1 MEDSLIEQGFE
12 IVNADDAIPD
22 KAIKSIKSDDAQ
34 VQQPKCENSGGDDD
48 EEEEEDQEYL
58 IGQSSFAIVDHIP
71 QSDDAEPTTTKNKEA
86 EQGSSVSNPG
96 AKETGTET
104 ETVGKASEKEEEKEQ
119 PQSSTSP
126 KPRKAKAIVEIV
138 SEGAVSS
145 TKSTK
150 STTSANK
157 VQAKAKDSSSNSVK
171 KLSKPA
177 LALPP
182 QEQPVHSAVVIA
194 VAFIGYILATI
205 DFGTALPF
213 LILRLLNAVLVVT
226 FGLTI
231 GEIIHEKYVL
241 KSLNPVSTNA
251 NDVFRP
257 IVELLST
264 EFNKIVVMDNR
275 VVRALKAFFSYYV
288 HALYCTHYAATV
300 QMILMLHFGSK
311 LVYYL
316 SFASIFMT
324 ATILFFTVPYIY
336 EKHQTNIDAKLAKL
350 QEIHVSVV
358 DMMAQLILPAIGHTC
373 ATSGSQK

>member
-12 IVNADDAIPD
+12 IVNAQDAIPD

-34 VQQPKCENSGGDDD
+34 VQQSKCETSGGDDDD

-145 TKSTK
+145 TKST
-150 STTSANK
+150 TSANK

-171 KLSKPA
+171 KVVKASIGARSTRTTGTLCGCDCRRIHWLHPRDHRFWHRSTIFDFAIAECCSGCHVWINHWRNNPREVCSQITQPCIDQRQRRI
-177 LALPP
+177 PP
-182 QEQPVHSAVVIA
+182 NN
-194 VAFIGYILATI
+194 
-205 DFGTALPF
+205 GT
-213 LILRLLNAVLVVT
+213 
-226 FGLTI
+226 
-231 GEIIHEKYVL
+231 
-241 KSLNPVSTNA
+241 SLN
-251 NDVFRP
+251 R
-257 IVELLST
+257 I
-264 EFNKIVVMDNR
+264 
-275 VVRALKAFFSYYV
+275 
-288 HALYCTHYAATV
+288 
-300 QMILMLHFGSK
+300 
-311 LVYYL
+311 
-316 SFASIFMT
+316 
-324 ATILFFTVPYIY
+324 
-336 EKHQTNIDAKLAKL
+336 
-350 QEIHVSVV
+350 
-358 DMMAQLILPAIGHTC
+358 
-373 ATSGSQK
+373 